1 MLVFLNDR
9 CRWLRPQAGGNLH
22 GSALANGKPSSLLQ
36 NLLVQKQ
43 HIFIPT
49 SKETHAAGQT
59 LVIHSIM

>member
-9 CRWLRPQAGGNLH
+9 CRWLTPEAGGNLH
-22 GSALANGKPSSLLQ
+22 GSALANGKPSPLLQ
-36 NLLVQKQ
+36 NLLAQKQ
-43 HIFIPT
+43 HLFIPT